1 MKAYKSLLICLFAFV
16 SLTAHAMTITVVGTG
31 LTGLWTAYSICKDLE
46 EQQLDESID
55 LVIIG
60 KWNWLSALEDASK
73 NKFNIFLHET
83 SGFGPIGIQPHS
95 GLLWNTDN
103 EVVDLVKKGIGVPD
117 AAFYTAPNLEEAG
130 REFLELYTG
139 WHARHP
145 DQQNDPASSFH
156 RQRALVA
163 INRYARELWGKF
175 YQDQG
180 FNQENNPLDF
190 HLEGAWRLYDSPVHY
205 ANALK
210 SLSMLEKFDYGAEA
224 VEDPLKLAERVPFYK
239 ETILRDGKQGIFFR
253 DDGLINSNKL
263 RLYLWD
269 YLSRNKSKSRVV
281 THLDAEVTELIIDAD
296 GNCRGVVLEN
306 EARLDSNVTILAM
319 GLANR
324 PLLNRYGVELPLWSV
339 WGAAVQGE
347 LKNDAGL
354 PPKGGVSFH
363 SQRCI
368 TAAPDGKTMIV
379 AGTSMVVNSGHA
391 PCSCL
396 YKGKLLKNLAA
407 IFGNRVNMTSLI
419 YSAAPRTG
427 IADDLPVIGFDVP
440 GINRLLVLNPTSHLG
455 NTQSIALGKLTSL
468 YILQMMGRPAAFP
481 GTLDLHEFRLDRF
494 KIDIQQV
501 RQDRRQNRSILW

>member
-1 MKAYKSLLICLFAFV
+1 MKVLKSFLIILFACI

-46 EQQLDESID
+46 DQQLDESVD

-73 NKFNIFLHET
+73 NRLSVFLHET

-163 INRYARELWGKF
+163 IHRYAREQWGKF
-175 YQDQG
+175 YREQG
-180 FNQENNPLDF
+180 FSPENNPLDF
-190 HLEGAWRLYDSPVHY
+190 HLEGAWRIYDSPVNF
-205 ANALK
+205 ANALN

-224 VEDPLKLAERVPFYK
+224 VGDSVQLAERVPFYK
-239 ETILRDGKQGIFFR
+239 EAILRDGKQGIYFR

-269 YLSRNKSKSRVV
+269 FLNGNKSRTHVV

-324 PLLNRYGVELPLWSV
+324 QLLKRYGVELPLWSV

-347 LKNDAGL
+347 LKNEAGP

-363 SQRCI
+363 TQRCI

-379 AGTSMVVNSGHA
+379 AGTSMVVNSGKA
-391 PCSCL
+391 PCPCL
-396 YKGKLLKNLAA
+396 YKGKLLKNMAA
-407 IFGNRVNMTSLI
+407 IFGDRVNMASLK

-468 YILQMMGRPAAFP
+468 HVLHMMGKPATYP
-481 GTLDLHEFRLDRF
+481 ETLDLREYRLDRF
-494 KIDIQQV
+494 KNDIQQV
-501 RQDRRQNRSILW
+501 RQDRRQGRSILW